1 MAFWVGKE
9 SSVSNWHGR
18 LIMPTCFAAKHFD
31 ILWTLVSSTRTPF
44 FVHLDNSKKMSHLYY
59 LTTNH
64 HDINPPKN
72 KPKTSGWSWK
82 QRLPLKT
89 NQTPQN
95 QKISWK
101 PLVQLDELPTAHQLC
116 FPLAQSLGEVLG
128 SCSLTPAPPKHRRH
142 GQRTQELNFVDGSD
156 VILNSQQGNK
166 KPFNKQVLSTSKLI
180 LMDFDFTT
188 TKQIHT
194 WDEL

>member
-1 MAFWVGKE
+1 MGFWLENGREGSFSFQLTWETHDAHAFCCK
-9 SSVSNWHGR
+9 
-18 LIMPTCFAAKHFD
+18 A
-31 ILWTLVSSTRTPF
+31 LWYLVSIGFQHPHTILFPPWQFKEVTISQPIIMISTPQKANQKRQAD
-44 FVHLDNSKKMSHLYY
+44 HG
-59 LTTNH
+59 
-64 HDINPPKN
+64 N
-72 KPKTSGWSWK
+72 KDSF
-82 QRLPLKT
+82 KT

-166 KPFNKQVLSTSKLI
+166 KPFNK
-180 LMDFDFTT
+180 
-188 TKQIHT
+188 
-194 WDEL
+194 

>member
-31 ILWTLVSSTRTPF
+31 ILWTLASSTRTPF

-64 HDINPPKN
+64 HDIN
-72 KPKTSGWSWK
+72 
-82 QRLPLKT
+82 R
-89 NQTPQN
+89 
-95 QKISWK
+95 K

-166 KPFNKQVLSTSKLI
+166 KPFNKQVSSTSKLI
-180 LMDFDFTT
+180 LMDIDFDFTT

-194 WDEL
+194 WDEFKEIRSHQIDLV

>member
-1 MAFWVGKE
+1 MEGKE
-9 SSVSNWHGR
+9 VSVSNWHGR
-18 LIMPTCFAAKHFD
+18 LMMPTCFAAKHFD
-31 ILWTLVSSTRTPF
+31 ILWALASSTRTPF
-44 FVHLDNSKKMSHLYY
+44 FFHLDNSKKLLSHNQSSWYQ
-59 LTTNH
+59 
-64 HDINPPKN
+64 PPKKQTKN
-72 KPKTSGWSWK
+72 VRLITETKTSF
-82 QRLPLKT
+82 KT

-166 KPFNKQVLSTSKLI
+166 KPFNK
-180 LMDFDFTT
+180 
-188 TKQIHT
+188 
-194 WDEL
+194 